1 MDALVRHAKKIRGV
15 PDTQVEPTSQQPSSI
30 ARGLL
35 RDRVLARRALPR
47 GGRCIDHPAGF
58 RWEPDLID
66 ELHGISVVAI
76 ETQRLADPAPSAPE
90 RPSLRVAAGHARDA
104 CDPPAVVAPVVDHRV
119 IVHCS
124 HPSPKHGARSRA
136 IAASNPRP
144 RSWPTCTGMVV

>member
-1 MDALVRHAKKIRGV
+1 GRSSTVWSPRPMPRTTPRTWRTIATGSAWRSTPGARTASPRRTWPSPARSDARRPATDDHRSRCAHELMDALVRHAKKIRGV

-76 ETQRLADPAPSAPE
+76 ETQR
-90 RPSLRVAAGHARDA
+90 
-104 CDPPAVVAPVVDHRV
+104 
-119 IVHCS
+119 
-124 HPSPKHGARSRA
+124 
-136 IAASNPRP
+136 
-144 RSWPTCTGMVV
+144 